1 MNDATTDNASGSG
14 SDSHFEVCS
23 EDDDEILDLVHKLNA
38 NHLPNHAVVA
48 VRRDLNRLRKLPSS
62 SADSA
67 ILRTYLEYISDLPW
81 STAQDTPRCDLNL
94 NCVRDQLDADHF
106 G

>member
-1 MNDATTDNASGSG
+1 MDTKN
-14 SDSHFEVCS
+14 SHFDISS
-23 EDDDEILDLVHKLNA
+23 EDDDEIIDLVTKLNS
-38 NHLPNHAVVA
+38 NNLPDHAVIS

-62 SADSA
+62 SSDSA

-81 STAQDTPRCDLNL
+81 CKENAPQCELNL
-94 NCVRDQLDADHF
+94 TCVRDQLDADHF